1 MRRREFITLLGGAA
15 TWPLATHAQQ
25 PGRMRLIG
33 VLVGYA
39 ESDRA
44 AQSYVAAFRGA
55 LEKLGWTEGNSLRI
69 ELRWSTGDANR
80 IRTFAKEL
88 VDLRPDV
95 ILSITTPATAAV
107 QRETQT
113 IPIVFTAVG
122 NPVGD
127 GFVASLSRPGGNI
140 TGFMIQE
147 PAIAGR
153 WLELLTEIAPRV
165 TRAAA
170 MVNPETSPGGG
181 SYFVAEFEAAARTLK
196 VASAIAAVHSEADI
210 EAVILGLSRE
220 PGGGLVVT
228 PSVFTINHRASIIA
242 LAFRHNV
249 PAVYRDAVNV
259 KDGGLL
265 SYGPDLGDIVRRAA
279 AYVDRILR
287 GAKPA
292 ELPVQL
298 PVKFEMALNMK
309 AAKALGLTVPPTL
322 LANAN
327 EVIE

>member
-1 MRRREFITLLGGAA
+1 MRRRDFITLIGSISAV
-15 TWPLATHAQQ
+15 WPLAAHAQQ

-39 ESDRA
+39 ESDPA

-196 VASAIAAVHSEADI
+196 VAPAIAAVHSEADI
-210 EAVILGLSRE
+210 EAVILGLGRE

-242 LAFRHNV
+242 LA
-249 PAVYRDAVNV
+249 
-259 KDGGLL
+259 L
-265 SYGPDLGDIVRRAA
+265 
-279 AYVDRILR
+279 
-287 GAKPA
+287 
-292 ELPVQL
+292 
-298 PVKFEMALNMK
+298 
-309 AAKALGLTVPPTL
+309 
-322 LANAN
+322 
-327 EVIE
+327 

>member
-1 MRRREFITLLGGAA
+1 M
-15 TWPLATHAQQ
+15 
-25 PGRMRLIG
+25 
-33 VLVGYA
+33 
-39 ESDRA
+39 
-44 AQSYVAAFRGA
+44 
-55 LEKLGWTEGNSLRI
+55 
-69 ELRWSTGDANR
+69 
-80 IRTFAKEL
+80 
-88 VDLRPDV
+88 
-95 ILSITTPATAAV
+95 
-107 QRETQT
+107 
-113 IPIVFTAVG
+113 
-122 NPVGD
+122 
-127 GFVASLSRPGGNI
+127 
-140 TGFMIQE
+140 
-147 PAIAGR
+147 
-153 WLELLTEIAPRV
+153 
-165 TRAAA
+165 
-170 MVNPETSPGGG
+170 
-181 SYFVAEFEAAARTLK
+181 
-196 VASAIAAVHSEADI
+196 
-210 EAVILGLSRE
+210 
-220 PGGGLVVT
+220 T

-242 LAFRHNV
+242 LALRHNV

>member
-1 MRRREFITLLGGAA
+1 
-15 TWPLATHAQQ
+15 
-25 PGRMRLIG
+25 
-33 VLVGYA
+33 
-39 ESDRA
+39 
-44 AQSYVAAFRGA
+44 
-55 LEKLGWTEGNSLRI
+55 
-69 ELRWSTGDANR
+69 
-80 IRTFAKEL
+80 
-88 VDLRPDV
+88 
-95 ILSITTPATAAV
+95 
-107 QRETQT
+107 
-113 IPIVFTAVG
+113 
-122 NPVGD
+122 VGD

-196 VASAIAAVHSEADI
+196 VAPAIAAVHSEADI
-210 EAVILGLSRE
+210 EAVMLGLGRE

-242 LAFRHNV
+242 LALRHNV

>member
-1 MRRREFITLLGGAA
+1 MLCPDRWAAMRRREFITLLGGAA
-15 TWPLATHAQQ
+15 TWPLAAHAQQ

-39 ESDRA
+39 ESDPA

-113 IPIVFTAVG
+113 IPI
-122 NPVGD
+122 

-153 WLELLTEIAPRV
+153 WLELL
-165 TRAAA
+165 
-170 MVNPETSPGGG
+170 
-181 SYFVAEFEAAARTLK
+181 
-196 VASAIAAVHSEADI
+196 
-210 EAVILGLSRE
+210 
-220 PGGGLVVT
+220 
-228 PSVFTINHRASIIA
+228 
-242 LAFRHNV
+242 
-249 PAVYRDAVNV
+249 
-259 KDGGLL
+259 
-265 SYGPDLGDIVRRAA
+265 
-279 AYVDRILR
+279 
-287 GAKPA
+287 
-292 ELPVQL
+292 
-298 PVKFEMALNMK
+298 
-309 AAKALGLTVPPTL
+309 
-322 LANAN
+322 
-327 EVIE
+327 

>member
-1 MRRREFITLLGGAA
+1 M
-15 TWPLATHAQQ
+15 
-25 PGRMRLIG
+25 
-33 VLVGYA
+33 
-39 ESDRA
+39 
-44 AQSYVAAFRGA
+44 
-55 LEKLGWTEGNSLRI
+55 
-69 ELRWSTGDANR
+69 
-80 IRTFAKEL
+80 FAKEL

-95 ILSITTPATAAV
+95 ILSITTPATGAV
-107 QRETQT
+107 QRETHT
-113 IPIVFTAVG
+113 IPIVFAAVG

-153 WLELLTEIAPRV
+153 WLEMLREIAPHV

-181 SYFVAEFEAAARTLK
+181 GYFSAEFEAAARSLK
-196 VASAIAAVHSEADI
+196 VAPVLAVVHSDADI
-210 EAVILGLSRE
+210 EAVIAGLGRK

-242 LAFRHNV
+242 LASRHNV
-249 PAVYRDAVNV
+249 PAVYRDALNV

-265 SYGPDLGDIVRRAA
+265 SYGPDVGDIIRRAA
-279 AYVDRILR
+279 PYVDRVLR
-287 GAKPA
+287 GANPA

-298 PVKFEMALNMK
+298 PVKFQMALNMK

-322 LANAN
+322 LARAD

>member
-1 MRRREFITLLGGAA
+1 
-15 TWPLATHAQQ
+15 
-25 PGRMRLIG
+25 
-33 VLVGYA
+33 
-39 ESDRA
+39 
-44 AQSYVAAFRGA
+44 
-55 LEKLGWTEGNSLRI
+55 SLRI

-80 IRTFAKEL
+80 IKTFAKEL

-95 ILSITTPATAAV
+95 IPSITTPATAAV

-147 PAIAGR
+147 PAIAGGV
-153 WLELLTEIAPRV
+153 LEWRTELAPPV

-196 VASAIAAVHSEADI
+196 VAPAIAAVHSEADI
-210 EAVILGLSRE
+210 EAVILGLGRE

-242 LAFRHNV
+242 LALRHNV
-249 PAVYRDAVNV
+249 PAVFPGAVNV
-259 KDGGLL
+259 KDGGFL
-265 SYGPDLGDIVRRAA
+265 SYGRDLGDIVRRAA